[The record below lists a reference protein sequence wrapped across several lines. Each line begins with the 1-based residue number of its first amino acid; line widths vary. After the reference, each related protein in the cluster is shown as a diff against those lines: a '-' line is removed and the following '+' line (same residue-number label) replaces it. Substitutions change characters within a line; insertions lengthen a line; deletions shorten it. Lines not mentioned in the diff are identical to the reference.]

1 MNGDIEVKSATEVS
15 IYLEGETNNDI
26 GEITRWDSFDGGD
39 TFKKNK
45 VFLQRKNSGFVI
57 SSLIDNA
64 HPDARIIVGEKEEG
78 TDYRKMY
85 LLGDNGPIKRPKK
98 EAQVLKI

>member
-1 MNGDIEVKSATEVS
+1 M
-15 IYLEGETNNDI
+15 
-26 GEITRWDSFDGGD
+26 
-39 TFKKNK
+39 
-45 VFLQRKNSGFVI
+45 I